1 MICFVQKE
9 AMRNHEKIPGDS
21 ISYHCSQ
28 LFSFSEST
36 PDVEE
41 SQGAYDTSSN
51 SVLAPEHENPQS
63 KPIIR
68 KQDKRVT
75 GRYVNR
81 NRMRLPKPMREP

>member
-1 MICFVQKE
+1 MPFTE
-9 AMRNHEKIPGDS
+9 N
-21 ISYHCSQ
+21 
-28 LFSFSEST
+28 T

-41 SQGAYDTSSN
+41 SQGAYDTN
-51 SVLAPEHENPQS
+51 PVLPPEHENPQS

-81 NRMRLPKPMREP
+81 DYKCAYKTDRKPTETYCRAWSVH